1 MFRWRIYA
9 QAFTLAAMVGGSLY
23 YNRDRV
29 LRRQWFMKQQEIKAK
44 EKHALWIKELEFR
57 EKEDQERRAKMHK
70 VREAQKREAEQKA
83 LQTAEPAPKVLEAV
97 QSVEDLEPSKSS
109 AARGGGP
116 PKSEAGGGGVVD
128 AVKQR
133 LPQRSQN
140 DNEKG

>member
-1 MFRWRIYA
+1 
-9 QAFTLAAMVGGSLY
+9 
-23 YNRDRV
+23 
-29 LRRQWFMKQQEIKAK
+29 MKQQEIKAK

-116 PKSEAGGGGVVD
+116 PESEAGGGGVVD